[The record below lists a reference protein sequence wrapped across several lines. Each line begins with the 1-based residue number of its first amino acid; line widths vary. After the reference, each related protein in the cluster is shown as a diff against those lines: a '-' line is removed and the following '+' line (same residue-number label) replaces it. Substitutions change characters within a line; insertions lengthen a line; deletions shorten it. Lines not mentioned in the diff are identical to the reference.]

1 MKNTRRLPN
10 LPDMMQDLNTTPAQL
25 AAYLGVSKSTI
36 YRWLNVGTA
45 PQSAMLAI
53 YWQTSWGLSEID
65 ADMHNRANVY
75 QWLAQALERELW
87 RQREDFATLAR
98 IGHYGS
104 ANDPLPH
111 VAPLLGLDD
120 ASTLEARR
128 PGKPRR
134 QNENV
139 QPVKVKKGKR

>member
-1 MKNTRRLPN
+1 MKHTRRLPN
-10 LPDMMQDLNTTPAQL
+10 LPDMVQDLNATPGQL

-87 RQREDFATLAR
+87 RQREDFGTLAR

-111 VAPLLGLDD
+111 IAPLLGLDD

-128 PGKPRR
+128 PGKPRSPN
-134 QNENV
+134 QEME
-139 QPVKVKKGKR
+139 PMKVHKGKR

>member
-1 MKNTRRLPN
+1 MKHTRRLPN
-10 LPDMMQDLNTTPAQL
+10 LPDMVQDLNATPGQL

-75 QWLAQALERELW
+75 QWLAQALERELGVISVSV
-87 RQREDFATLAR
+87 QRV
-98 IGHYGS
+98 
-104 ANDPLPH
+104 PLS
-111 VAPLLGLDD
+111 D
-120 ASTLEARR
+120 RW
-128 PGKPRR
+128 
-134 QNENV
+134 
-139 QPVKVKKGKR
+139 